1 MEIFDIV
8 DENGIPTGETIQ
20 RTVAHDKGIRH
31 RTAHIWIVRNT
42 DNGCEVLLQQRSYN
56 KDSFPGRYDT
66 SSAGHIRAGD
76 EPLDSALREL
86 GEELGIKAEPA
97 ALTYIG
103 KFPIQYEREFFG
115 KPFRDCEV
123 AFVYLYTEPVDI
135 NALTLQA
142 DEVES
147 VKWFAIDEVYKAC
160 VNHSPEFCV
169 PVDGLNLVRRYMARG
184 NVDNIYNSLR
194 KESKVVQTK
203 KQY

>member
-103 KFPIQYEREFFG
+103 KFPIQYEKEFFG

-142 DEVES
+142 EEVES

-169 PVDGLNLVRRYMARG
+169 PVDGLNLVRRYMTRG
-184 NVDNIYNSLR
+184 KVDNIMNG
-194 KESKVVQTK
+194 V
-203 KQY
+203 

>member
-31 RTAHIWIVRNT
+31 STAHIWIVRNT

-103 KFPIQYEREFFG
+103 KFPIQYEKEFFG

-142 DEVES
+142 DEVET

-184 NVDNIYNSLR
+184 NVDNI
-194 KESKVVQTK
+194 T
-203 KQY
+203 

>member
-103 KFPIQYEREFFG
+103 KFPIQYEKEFFG

-142 DEVES
+142 EEVES

-169 PVDGLNLVRRYMARG
+169 PVDGLSLVRRYMARG
-184 NVDNIYNSLR
+184 NVDNTMNG
-194 KESKVVQTK
+194 V
-203 KQY
+203 

>member
-86 GEELGIKAEPA
+86 GEKLGIKAEPA

-103 KFPIQYEREFFG
+103 KFPIQYEKEFFG

-169 PVDGLNLVRRYMARG
+169 PVDGLNLVRRYMITGSIIKNEFWRC
-184 NVDNIYNSLR
+184 DY
-194 KESKVVQTK
+194 E
-203 KQY
+203 

>member
-142 DEVES
+142 DEVET

-169 PVDGLNLVRRYMARG
+169 PVDGLNLVRRYMITGSIIKNEFWRC
-184 NVDNIYNSLR
+184 DY
-194 KESKVVQTK
+194 E
-203 KQY
+203 

>member
-8 DENGIPTGETIQ
+8 DENGIPTGETVQ

-184 NVDNIYNSLR
+184 NVDNTMNG
-194 KESKVVQTK
+194 V
-203 KQY
+203 

>member
-31 RTAHIWIVRNT
+31 RTAHTWIVRNT

-103 KFPIQYEREFFG
+103 KFPIQYERDFFG

-169 PVDGLNLVRRYMARG
+169 PVDGLNLVRKYMITGSIIKNEFWRC
-184 NVDNIYNSLR
+184 DY
-194 KESKVVQTK
+194 E
-203 KQY
+203 

>member
-123 AFVYLYTEPVDI
+123 AFVYLYTESVDI

-184 NVDNIYNSLR
+184 NVDNI
-194 KESKVVQTK
+194 T
-203 KQY
+203 

>member
-103 KFPIQYEREFFG
+103 KFPIQYEKEFFG

-142 DEVES
+142 EEVES

-169 PVDGLNLVRRYMARG
+169 PVDGLNLVRRYMITGSIIKNEFWRC
-184 NVDNIYNSLR
+184 DY
-194 KESKVVQTK
+194 E
-203 KQY
+203 

>member
-103 KFPIQYEREFFG
+103 KFPIQYEKEFFG

-142 DEVES
+142 EEVES
-147 VKWFAIDEVYKAC
+147 VEWFAIDEVYKAC

-169 PVDGLNLVRRYMARG
+169 PVDGLSLVRRYMARG
-184 NVDNIYNSLR
+184 NVDNTMNG
-194 KESKVVQTK
+194 V
-203 KQY
+203 

>member
-169 PVDGLNLVRRYMARG
+169 PVDGLNLVRSYMARG
-184 NVDNIYNSLR
+184 NVDNIYNW
-194 KESKVVQTK
+194 
-203 KQY
+203 

>member
-103 KFPIQYEREFFG
+103 KFPIQYEKEFFG

-135 NALTLQA
+135 NALTLQTE
-142 DEVES
+142 EVES

-184 NVDNIYNSLR
+184 NVDNTMNG
-194 KESKVVQTK
+194 V
-203 KQY
+203 

>member
-142 DEVES
+142 EEVES

-184 NVDNIYNSLR
+184 NVDNTMNG
-194 KESKVVQTK
+194 V
-203 KQY
+203 

>member
-103 KFPIQYEREFFG
+103 KFPIQYERKFFG

-184 NVDNIYNSLR
+184 NVDNI
-194 KESKVVQTK
+194 T
-203 KQY
+203 

>member
-31 RTAHIWIVRNT
+31 RTAHIWIVCNT

-86 GEELGIKAEPA
+86 GEELGIKAKPA

-103 KFPIQYEREFFG
+103 KFPIQYEKEFFG

-169 PVDGLNLVRRYMARG
+169 PVDGLNLVRRYME
-184 NVDNIYNSLR
+184 NSQFSLIC
-194 KESKVVQTK
+194 K
-203 KQY
+203 

>member
-103 KFPIQYEREFFG
+103 KFPIQYEKEFFG

-169 PVDGLNLVRRYMARG
+169 PVDGLILVRRYMARE
-184 NVDNIYNSLR
+184 NVDNTMNG
-194 KESKVVQTK
+194 V
-203 KQY
+203 

>member
-31 RTAHIWIVRNT
+31 RTAHTWIVRNT

-123 AFVYLYTEPVDI
+123 AFVYLYTELVDI

-169 PVDGLNLVRRYMARG
+169 PVDGLNLVRKYMITGG
-184 NVDNIYNSLR
+184 NL
-194 KESKVVQTK
+194 EQLLF
-203 KQY
+203 

>member
-103 KFPIQYEREFFG
+103 KFPIQYEKEFFG

-142 DEVES
+142 EEVES

-160 VNHSPEFCV
+160 VNHSTEFCV
-169 PVDGLNLVRRYMARG
+169 PVDGLNLVRRYMITG
-184 NVDNIYNSLR
+184 SI
-194 KESKVVQTK
+194 K
-203 KQY
+203 KRI

>member
-8 DENGIPTGETIQ
+8 DENGIPTGETVQ

-142 DEVES
+142 DEGES

-169 PVDGLNLVRRYMARG
+169 PVDGLNLVRRYMITGSIIKNEFWRC
-184 NVDNIYNSLR
+184 DY
-194 KESKVVQTK
+194 E
-203 KQY
+203 

>member
-42 DNGCEVLLQQRSYN
+42 DNGCEVLLQQRSHN

-142 DEVES
+142 EEVES
-147 VKWFAIDEVYKAC
+147 VKWFEIDEVYKAC

-169 PVDGLNLVRRYMARG
+169 PVDGLNLVRKYMITG
-184 NVDNIYNSLR
+184 SIIKN
-194 KESKVVQTK
+194 
-203 KQY
+203 

>member
-86 GEELGIKAEPA
+86 GEELGIKAKPA

-103 KFPIQYEREFFG
+103 KFPIQYEKNFSASRLGTAKWLLCIFT
-115 KPFRDCEV
+115 PNRSTSMHLRFRRTK
-123 AFVYLYTEPVDI
+123 L
-135 NALTLQA
+135 
-142 DEVES
+142 
-147 VKWFAIDEVYKAC
+147 
-160 VNHSPEFCV
+160 SP
-169 PVDGLNLVRRYMARG
+169 
-184 NVDNIYNSLR
+184 
-194 KESKVVQTK
+194 
-203 KQY
+203 

>member
-169 PVDGLNLVRRYMARG
+169 PVDGLNLVRRYMITG
-184 NVDNIYNSLR
+184 SIIKNEFWKCDY
-194 KESKVVQTK
+194 E
-203 KQY
+203 

>member
-31 RTAHIWIVRNT
+31 RTAHTWIVRNT

-169 PVDGLNLVRRYMARG
+169 PVDGLNLVRRYMITGG
-184 NVDNIYNSLR
+184 NL
-194 KESKVVQTK
+194 EQLLF
-203 KQY
+203 

>member
-8 DENGIPTGETIQ
+8 DENGIPTGETVQ

-169 PVDGLNLVRRYMARG
+169 PVDGLNLVRRYMITGSIIKNEFWRC
-184 NVDNIYNSLR
+184 DY
-194 KESKVVQTK
+194 E
-203 KQY
+203 

>member
-103 KFPIQYEREFFG
+103 KFPIQYEKEFFG

-123 AFVYLYTEPVDI
+123 VFVYLYTEPVDI

-142 DEVES
+142 EEVES

-184 NVDNIYNSLR
+184 NVDNTMNG
-194 KESKVVQTK
+194 V
-203 KQY
+203 

>member
-86 GEELGIKAEPA
+86 VEELGIKAEPA

-103 KFPIQYEREFFG
+103 KFPIQYEKEFFG

-135 NALTLQA
+135 NALTLQTE
-142 DEVES
+142 EVES

-169 PVDGLNLVRRYMARG
+169 PVDGLNLVRRYMITG
-184 NVDNIYNSLR
+184 SI
-194 KESKVVQTK
+194 K
-203 KQY
+203 K

>member
-31 RTAHIWIVRNT
+31 RTAHTWIVRNT

-169 PVDGLNLVRRYMARG
+169 PVDGLNLVRRYMITGSIIKNEFWRC
-184 NVDNIYNSLR
+184 DY
-194 KESKVVQTK
+194 E
-203 KQY
+203 

>member
-103 KFPIQYEREFFG
+103 KFPIQYEKEFFG

-123 AFVYLYTEPVDI
+123 VFVYLYTEPVDI
-135 NALTLQA
+135 NALMLQA
-142 DEVES
+142 EEVES

-169 PVDGLNLVRRYMARG
+169 PVDGLNLVRRYMTRG
-184 NVDNIYNSLR
+184 KVDNIMNG
-194 KESKVVQTK
+194 V
-203 KQY
+203 

>member
-103 KFPIQYEREFFG
+103 KFPIQYEKEFFG

-169 PVDGLNLVRRYMARG
+169 PVDGLNLVRKYMITG
-184 NVDNIYNSLR
+184 SIIKNEFWKCDY
-194 KESKVVQTK
+194 E
-203 KQY
+203 

>member
-103 KFPIQYEREFFG
+103 KFPIQYEKEFFG

-123 AFVYLYTEPVDI
+123 AFVYL
-135 NALTLQA
+135 
-142 DEVES
+142 
-147 VKWFAIDEVYKAC
+147 
-160 VNHSPEFCV
+160 
-169 PVDGLNLVRRYMARG
+169 
-184 NVDNIYNSLR
+184 
-194 KESKVVQTK
+194 
-203 KQY
+203 

>member
-103 KFPIQYEREFFG
+103 KFPIQYEKEFFG

-142 DEVES
+142 EEVES

-169 PVDGLNLVRRYMARG
+169 PVDGLNLVRRYMTRG
-184 NVDNIYNSLR
+184 KVDNTMNG
-194 KESKVVQTK
+194 V
-203 KQY
+203 

>member
-31 RTAHIWIVRNT
+31 RTAHTWIVRNT

-169 PVDGLNLVRRYMARG
+169 PVDGLNLVRKYMITGSIIKNEFWRC
-184 NVDNIYNSLR
+184 DY
-194 KESKVVQTK
+194 E
-203 KQY
+203 

>member
-31 RTAHIWIVRNT
+31 RTAHTWIVRNT

-103 KFPIQYEREFFG
+103 KFPIQYEKEFFG

-169 PVDGLNLVRRYMARG
+169 PVDGLNLVRRYMITGSIIKNEFGRC
-184 NVDNIYNSLR
+184 DY
-194 KESKVVQTK
+194 E
-203 KQY
+203 

>member
-103 KFPIQYEREFFG
+103 KFPIQYEKEFFG

-142 DEVES
+142 EEVES

-184 NVDNIYNSLR
+184 NVDNTMNG
-194 KESKVVQTK
+194 V
-203 KQY
+203 

>member
-103 KFPIQYEREFFG
+103 KFPIQYEKEFFG

-142 DEVES
+142 EEVES

-184 NVDNIYNSLR
+184 KVDNTMNG
-194 KESKVVQTK
+194 V
-203 KQY
+203 

>member
-103 KFPIQYEREFFG
+103 KFPIQYEKEFFG

-142 DEVES
+142 EEVES

-169 PVDGLNLVRRYMARG
+169 PVDGLNLVRKYMITGSIIKNEFWRC
-184 NVDNIYNSLR
+184 DY
-194 KESKVVQTK
+194 E
-203 KQY
+203 

>member
-103 KFPIQYEREFFG
+103 KFQIQYEKEFFG

-142 DEVES
+142 EEVES

-160 VNHSPEFCV
+160 VNHLPEFCV

-184 NVDNIYNSLR
+184 NVDNTMNG
-194 KESKVVQTK
+194 V
-203 KQY
+203 

>member
-103 KFPIQYEREFFG
+103 KFSIQYEKEFFG

-142 DEVES
+142 EEVES

-184 NVDNIYNSLR
+184 NVDNI
-194 KESKVVQTK
+194 T
-203 KQY
+203 